1 MKVGISLTLKH
12 IKIFIAVCDTGSMT
26 AAAKELYIAQPAV
39 SFAIAELENYYGQ
52 KLFDRISNRLYITQ
66 AGQTLLGYG
75 RKIVSLFDEMDS
87 EVRHLNIGGT
97 LRVGFGNSFSGE
109 FLHRIVN
116 KVQTKCT
123 QANIQVSVSNS
134 TIVES
139 MLLDG
144 KLDIALIEGPVIN
157 KYIASLKIANRKVLF
172 ICPPNHPWNNKTISV
187 EDLNGSSFVMWERG
201 FTERNLL
208 EKMLKT
214 HKVKVNFV
222 WQSSSLES
230 ILSAVESG
238 LGISVISF
246 FSGAAALQAGKIGRF
261 FLNDESIERDLLV
274 ITHQNKEL
282 SDFMEEFQLI
292 CREETN
298 QYCTSIAE

>member
-26 AAAKELYIAQPAV
+26 AAAKELFIAQPAV

-109 FLHRIVN
+109 FLHTIVQ
-116 KVQTKCT
+116 KIQAKCT

-134 TIVES
+134 AIVES

-157 KYIASLKIANRKVLF
+157 KYIASQKIANRKVLF
-172 ICPPNHPWNNKTISV
+172 ICPPDHPWNNKTISV
-187 EDLNGSSFVMWERG
+187 DDLNGSSFVMWERG

-208 EKMLKT
+208 EKMLQT
-214 HKVKVNFV
+214 HKLKVNFV

-238 LGISVISF
+238 MGISVISF
-246 FSGAAALQAGKIGRF
+246 FSGAAKLQASKIGHF
-261 FLNDESIERDLLV
+261 FLKDESIERDLLV

-282 SDFMEEFQLI
+282 SDCMEEFQLI

-298 QYCTSIAE
+298 QYCKNMAE

>member
-1 MKVGISLTLKH
+1 MTLKH

-172 ICPPNHPWNNKTISV
+172 ICPPNHPWNNQTISV

>member
-1 MKVGISLTLKH
+1 MTLKH

-157 KYIASLKIANRKVLF
+157 KYIASLKIANRKVLL